1 MILVVKSINRSNFF
15 IIARFIYRN
24 IPDVVGDL
32 DASVQIL
39 MVLSLNSEWLLTVCS
54 KHVEGL
60 LTSVY
65 SATT

>member
-1 MILVVKSINRSNFF
+1 MLLVVKSINRSNFF
-15 IIARFIYRN
+15 IIARFLYRN

-39 MVLSLNSEWLLTVCS
+39 MVLSLNSEWLLTFCC